1 MSSLKHK
8 ENVILSPPEQVF
20 VRGHRPNTHLA
31 CVSLGVRALVVTAA
45 LLVFGGCS
53 MLQRW
58 TTHRAPAAPAAA
70 APDHPQAKTAP
81 VAVAPSSA
89 VVPHQATAVATT
101 VASVPVAAASERRT
115 YANASVRRTLAG
127 GDRNALG
134 RTDVGYYMDILQGR
148 LTQAIGK
155 DGRIERRGDS
165 ILLLLPMGFDIDSS
179 QLNPAGRQRLQ
190 SLTGIL
196 VEYRLTVVSVQIR
209 GVDSGAH
216 AANSPLANDRA
227 GVLSKYLADAGIA
240 GKRIAKAGEGS
251 RLPEM
256 PWAGDQP
263 DGIRVELQLSP
274 IVAAA
279 NPL

>member
-53 MLQRW
+53 TWQRW
-58 TTHRAPAAPAAA
+58 TTHSAPVAPPAA
-70 APDHPQAKTAP
+70 APDQPQARAGP
-81 VAVAPSSA
+81 VAPPSSA
-89 VVPHQATAVATT
+89 VVPHQAAAVATT
-101 VASVPVAAASERRT
+101 VASAPVATASERRT
-115 YANASVRRTLAG
+115 YANAPVKRTLTSV
-127 GDRNALG
+127 DRNALG
-134 RTDVGYYMDILQGR
+134 PADVGYYMDILQGR

-155 DGRIERRGDS
+155 DGRIERRGDR

-179 QLNPAGRQRLQ
+179 QLNPAGRQKL
-190 SLTGIL
+190 LALIGIL

-209 GVDSGAH
+209 GVDSDAH
-216 AANSPLANDRA
+216 AANSLLANDRA
-227 GVLSKYLADAGIA
+227 GVLSKYLADAGIV
-240 GKRIAKAGEGS
+240 GRRIATAGEGS
-251 RLPEM
+251 SLPEM
-256 PWAGDQP
+256 PGAGDRP
-263 DGIRVELQLSP
+263 EGIRVELQLSP
-274 IVAAA
+274 IVATA